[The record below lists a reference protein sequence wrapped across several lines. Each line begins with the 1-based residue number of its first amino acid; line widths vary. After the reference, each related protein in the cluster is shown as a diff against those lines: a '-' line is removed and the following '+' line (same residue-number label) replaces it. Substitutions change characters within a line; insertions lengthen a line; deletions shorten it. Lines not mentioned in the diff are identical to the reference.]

1 MSFCFFPFDR
11 SFDFSAKLHKK
22 NHYTLLY
29 MQKVFIS
36 GRKIGIEGR
45 WWSKEEARMAFPP
58 GRLQTVKN
66 QYIFAVFRYFS
77 YFCTKYIN
85 KVDMEQILVT
95 IDSEGQSLQ
104 KIRAAIKMLR
114 GVVSTS
120 VIKDP
125 VLTKTE
131 KQQAYVK
138 ESLTRAMQEV
148 RLAKLNG
155 QKLPD
160 ARDLLKELDEE
171 D

>member
-1 MSFCFFPFDR
+1 
-11 SFDFSAKLHKK
+11 
-22 NHYTLLY
+22 
-29 MQKVFIS
+29 
-36 GRKIGIEGR
+36 
-45 WWSKEEARMAFPP
+45 
-58 GRLQTVKN
+58 
-66 QYIFAVFRYFS
+66 
-77 YFCTKYIN
+77 
-85 KVDMEQILVT
+85 MEQILVT
-95 IDSEGQSLQ
+95 IDSEGHSLQ

-138 ESLTRAMQEV
+138 ETLTRAMQEV

>member
-1 MSFCFFPFDR
+1 
-11 SFDFSAKLHKK
+11 
-22 NHYTLLY
+22 
-29 MQKVFIS
+29 
-36 GRKIGIEGR
+36 
-45 WWSKEEARMAFPP
+45 
-58 GRLQTVKN
+58 
-66 QYIFAVFRYFS
+66 
-77 YFCTKYIN
+77 
-85 KVDMEQILVT
+85 MEQILVT
-95 IDSEGQSLQ
+95 IDTEAQSLQ

-120 VIKDP
+120 VMKDP

-148 RLAKLNG
+148 RMAKLNG

>member
-1 MSFCFFPFDR
+1 
-11 SFDFSAKLHKK
+11 
-22 NHYTLLY
+22 
-29 MQKVFIS
+29 
-36 GRKIGIEGR
+36 
-45 WWSKEEARMAFPP
+45 
-58 GRLQTVKN
+58 
-66 QYIFAVFRYFS
+66 
-77 YFCTKYIN
+77 
-85 KVDMEQILVT
+85 MEQILVT

-104 KIRAAIKMLR
+104 KIRPPIKMLR

-120 VIKDP
+120 VMKDP

-148 RLAKLNG
+148 RMAKLNG